1 MFLFNSLIPVNQI
14 SWEAWWDLSDTDMNV
29 ELVK

>member
-1 MFLFNSLIPVNQI
+1 MVLFNPLIPINQI